1 MVKVPYVSST
11 KVLCM
16 YPAAVMSHDNAMP
29 VHILTTINILFSLP
43 WQGLKAGTK
52 KQKYEKISEK
62 KMSTP
67 IEV

>member
-1 MVKVPYVSST
+1 MNVSCFS
-11 KVLCM
+11 LIEEICM
-16 YPAAVMSHDNAMP
+16 YPAAVLSCDKAMLLQ
-29 VHILTTINILFSLP
+29 ILTTVNILFSLP